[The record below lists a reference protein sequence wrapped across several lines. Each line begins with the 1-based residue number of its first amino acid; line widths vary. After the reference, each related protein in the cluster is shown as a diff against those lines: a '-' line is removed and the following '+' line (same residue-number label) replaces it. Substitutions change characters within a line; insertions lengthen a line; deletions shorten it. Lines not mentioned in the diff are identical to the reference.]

1 MAAAAELVS
10 CWTSQTQAPLL
21 PGLTQRGGTE
31 WFLLSLPFSSLEQ
44 RAVALS
50 QPQGSLQEGSWLLEG
65 MLVEHSSVYGRLLFP
80 YTLNLASLLF
90 LPQFSVLNSSRC
102 DLIPTSCFFKML
114 LECSALE
121 QGEDQERQKHYEV
134 MRCFVFFII
143 ISSESARLEKHI
155 CEVGSNRENFLPS
168 SHTSV
173 RNLICAAWTPTFQ
186 SQHQSS
192 WG

>member
-1 MAAAAELVS
+1 M
-10 CWTSQTQAPLL
+10 
-21 PGLTQRGGTE
+21 
-31 WFLLSLPFSSLEQ
+31 
-44 RAVALS
+44 ALS

-102 DLIPTSCFFKML
+102 DLIPTSCFCKML
-114 LECSALE
+114 VECSALE

-143 ISSESARLEKHI
+143 SSKSVRLEKHI
-155 CEVGSNRENFLPS
+155 CEVGSNQENFLPS

-173 RNLICAAWTPTFQ
+173 RNLICAA
-186 SQHQSS
+186 
-192 WG
+192 